1 MTLAEIVDWGK
12 RLETAYTEAVD
23 DGLDSIARDRDFAL
37 VQFYAEHGLRLL
49 AVCEATVEIA
59 PQIEGFCREAETGV
73 RPPGGQQAGM
83 DRSWASRVPPSVIG
97 ELRWYSRA
105 FRGFLAAFDA
115 AAGGQP

>member
-1 MTLAEIVDWGK
+1 VSSLAEIVEEGK
-12 RLETAYTEAVD
+12 SAEETYRN
-23 DGLDSIARDRDFAL
+23 ARAWTAAEIGAADACHR
-37 VQFYAEHGLRLL
+37 FYLNHGPRLL
-49 AVCEATVEIA
+49 AVCEAAVEIA
-59 PQIEGFCREAETGV
+59 PQIDGFCCEAETGV

-105 FRGFLAAFDA
+105 FREFLAAFDS